1 MQFERNPRFIGR
13 ESQLAQLEEML
24 FTKDHTI
31 KAAITGLG
39 GVGKTQLVLELLY
52 RTKDKHKDCPMIW
65 IPATNTESLHQAY
78 LDVARQ
84 LGIPGWE
91 DEKADVKRLVQ
102 GYLSKDDAGQ
112 WLLVFDNADDIEMW
126 TGKPGSSQQ
135 HEKGSSRLID

>member
-1 MQFERNPRFIGR
+1 VHNVPWIVKFERNPRFTGR
-13 ESQLAQLEEML
+13 KSQLTQLEEML

-52 RTKDKHKDCPMIW
+52 RTKDKHKDCSMIW
-65 IPATNTESLHQAY
+65 IPATNMESLHQGY

-102 GYLSKDDAGQ
+102 EYLSRDDAG
-112 WLLVFDNADDIEMW
+112 
-126 TGKPGSSQQ
+126 
-135 HEKGSSRLID
+135 